1 MLIWGADH
9 TDLPEV
15 IVPPPVILTRMDIIH
30 PIVDEFN
37 SEVFRK

>member
-1 MLIWGADH
+1 MLIRGADH
-9 TDLPEV
+9 IDLSEV
-15 IVPPPVILTRMDIIH
+15 IVPPVILTRMDIIH

>member
-15 IVPPPVILTRMDIIH
+15 IVLPVILTRMDIIH